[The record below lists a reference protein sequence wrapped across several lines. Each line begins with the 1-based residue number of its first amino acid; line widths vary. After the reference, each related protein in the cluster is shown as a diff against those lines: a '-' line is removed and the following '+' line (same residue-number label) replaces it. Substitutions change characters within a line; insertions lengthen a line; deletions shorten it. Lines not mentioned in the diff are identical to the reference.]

1 LVAKGQNLKNRFDR
15 SRMEKAA
22 FPAAFSGPIRKAVL
36 LAEMPP
42 AILAAEQGTG
52 DTDKTVAAGIF
63 FAAERGGGDGG
74 CRADRAADDDVARP
88 AEGA

>member
-1 LVAKGQNLKNRFDR
+1 
-15 SRMEKAA
+15 
-22 FPAAFSGPIRKAVL
+22 
-36 LAEMPP
+36 MPP